1 MNVERFEK
9 ITKNQKKYSVQGVG
23 KVIFPAS
30 FSDEI
35 VPNLAMIGFFEKYG
49 IIVVI

>member
-1 MNVERFEK
+1 MK
-9 ITKNQKKYSVQGVG
+9 LKKYSIQGVG

-35 VPNLAMIGFFEKYG
+35 VQNLAMIGFFEKYG
-49 IIVVI
+49 QVLLIANLWSTN

>member
-1 MNVERFEK
+1 MK
-9 ITKNQKKYSVQGVG
+9 LKKYSIQGVG

-35 VPNLAMIGFFEKYG
+35 VQNLAMIGFCEKYG

>member
-1 MNVERFEK
+1 MK
-9 ITKNQKKYSVQGVG
+9 LKKYSIQGVG

-30 FSDEI
+30 FSDE
-35 VPNLAMIGFFEKYG
+35 VVQNLAMIGFFEKYG

>member
-1 MNVERFEK
+1 MK
-9 ITKNQKKYSVQGVG
+9 LKKYSIQGVG
-23 KVIFPAS
+23 KVIFPAF

-35 VPNLAMIGFFEKYG
+35 VQNLAMIGFFKKYG

>member
-1 MNVERFEK
+1 VK
-9 ITKNQKKYSVQGVG
+9 LKKYSIQGVG

-35 VPNLAMIGFFEKYG
+35 VQNLAMIGFFEKYG

>member
-1 MNVERFEK
+1 MK
-9 ITKNQKKYSVQGVG
+9 LKKYSIQGVG

-35 VPNLAMIGFFEKYG
+35 VQNLAMIGFLKNM
-49 IIVVI
+49 V

>member
-1 MNVERFEK
+1 MK
-9 ITKNQKKYSVQGVG
+9 LKKYSIQGVG

-35 VPNLAMIGFFEKYG
+35 VQNLAMIEIVQNLAMIGFFEKYG

>member
-1 MNVERFEK
+1 MK
-9 ITKNQKKYSVQGVG
+9 LKKYSIQGVG

-35 VPNLAMIGFFEKYG
+35 VQNLVMIGFFEKYG

>member
-1 MNVERFEK
+1 
-9 ITKNQKKYSVQGVG
+9 
-23 KVIFPAS
+23 VIFPAS